1 MDNFQIGFYSAL
13 CSTVLGAFWGV
24 VIALF
29 DVQLGLIIGFSLF
42 LFCFVILYNN
52 AKYSVEEEEEEK
64 QHNRRFNDV

>member
-1 MDNFQIGFYSAL
+1 MNNFEIGFYSAL

-29 DVQLGLIIGFSLF
+29 DVQWGVVIGFSLF

-52 AKYSVEEEEEEK
+52 AKYSIEDEEEDE

>member
-1 MDNFQIGFYSAL
+1 MNNFEIGFYSAL

-29 DVQLGLIIGFSLF
+29 DVQWGVVIGFSLS

-52 AKYSVEEEEEEK
+52 AKYPDEEVEEQEK
-64 QHNRRFNDV
+64 RFNDV